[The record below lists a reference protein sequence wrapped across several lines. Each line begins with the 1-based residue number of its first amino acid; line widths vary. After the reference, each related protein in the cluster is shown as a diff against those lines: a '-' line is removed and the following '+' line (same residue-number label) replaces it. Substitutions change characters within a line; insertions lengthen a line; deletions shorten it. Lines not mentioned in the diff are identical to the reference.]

1 MPQAFVTLVADR
13 VEPGPLTTLPD
24 GTVQQVT
31 RLYMAH
37 ECVCTLLVSFPPGS
51 PEALAATHAR
61 SLDGMSPQ
69 MLAARMHRPGAGEE
83 LQPPAPASWAAGRD
97 LPSWGELMRGER

>member
-1 MPQAFVTLVADR
+1 MSNAFITLVADR

-31 RLYMAH
+31 RLYSGA

-51 PEALAATHAR
+51 PSAEAARAAR
-61 SLDGMSPQ
+61 SLDGMSPH
-69 MLAARMHRPGAGEE
+69 LVAASASARAVRPAPGAE
-83 LQPPAPASWAAGRD
+83 LEPPAPASWSHRTGLGR
-97 LPSWGELMRGER
+97 